1 MLRQDQEQ
9 GPSASSCQGTTQQRH
24 GSAPVAAHPP
34 QNTMKFLGGPRSPHQ
49 LGVNGKLHG
58 RISIECFS
66 MIAETSKIQ
75 DLYMRPSGL

>member
-1 MLRQDQEQ
+1 MQ
-9 GPSASSCQGTTQQRH
+9 GAS
-24 GSAPVAAHPP
+24 
-34 QNTMKFLGGPRSPHQ
+34 GGQKQ
-49 LGVNGKLHG
+49 LILFEMCENQKNGRLHG